1 MKNIKPTTL
10 IRTAVSIVAMINTA
24 LLMLGK
30 SPLPFESEQVN
41 MFLTLAFD
49 VGTSIWGFWKNNSFT
64 KEAIRADQIMN
75 DAKGRKK
82 ARRYRYR

>member
-41 MFLTLAFD
+41 IFLTLAFD
-49 VGTSIWGFWKNNSFT
+49 VATSIWGFWKNNSFT